1 LIALTFDDGSE
12 QDCTS
17 HILDAFSAHG
27 GQATFFV
34 LGSSIAGNEDLLK
47 RAVAEGHEL
56 GNHLFS
62 HESPIGRSDVFIWR
76 EIEQANRAIYEAA
89 SSSPSLVRPPFGH
102 EPERVA
108 TVGAGLGFTHVVLWS
123 IMSSDWENPAPQLI
137 AQRVLRAA
145 EPGALVLLHDGAP
158 PGDPTRRGNTAAA
171 VEFLMPPLRREF
183 ELVTVSDLL
192 DAPAGWGS
200 RSSGRLRAAS
210 RS

>member
-1 LIALTFDDGSE
+1 MYRGIPFLYAGESLRQVVCCRTDLLERRLIALTFDDGSE

-76 EIEQANRAIYEAA
+76 EIEQANRAIYEAG
-89 SSSPSLVRPPFGH
+89 PSRARGTVR
-102 EPERVA
+102 
-108 TVGAGLGFTHVVLWS
+108 LGGSVC
-123 IMSSDWENPAPQLI
+123 
-137 AQRVLRAA
+137 
-145 EPGALVLLHDGAP
+145 
-158 PGDPTRRGNTAAA
+158 
-171 VEFLMPPLRREF
+171 
-183 ELVTVSDLL
+183 L
-192 DAPAGWGS
+192 D
-200 RSSGRLRAAS
+200 
-210 RS
+210 